1 MDASWGLDTL
11 ECPAEVVLLQPVALV
26 DHLCTVDEATAH
38 KLADGQLGGSRRCTA
53 EQLQQLLQQVGEFT
67 CRAGGSASNVAR
79 GLASGFGV
87 AAAVVSCYNSSMLTV
102 QALLLLKSTCSRSA
116 AGLQPLNMCTGM

>member
-1 MDASWGLDTL
+1 MMDASWGLDAL
-11 ECPAEVVLLQPVALV
+11 ESPAEVVLLQPVALV

-38 KLADGQLGGSRRCTA
+38 KLAGGQLGGSSRCTA

-87 AAAVVSCYNSSMLTV
+87 AAAVVSCCQLH
-102 QALLLLKSTCSRSA
+102 ALQDKQCS
-116 AGLQPLNMCTGM
+116 C